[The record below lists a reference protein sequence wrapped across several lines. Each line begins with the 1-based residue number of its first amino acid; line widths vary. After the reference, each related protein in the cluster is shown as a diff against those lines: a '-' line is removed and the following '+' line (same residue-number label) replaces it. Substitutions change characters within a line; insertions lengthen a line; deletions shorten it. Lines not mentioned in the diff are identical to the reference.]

1 MWSLLPAGQRVDTVQ
16 VLVADQYIQCN
27 AAQLAPASK
36 EVLLLLLRQLR
47 LRYFFLPV
55 TPPRQLPGC
64 VLV

>member
-36 EVLLLLLRQLR
+36 KVLLLLLRQLR
-47 LRYFFLPV
+47 LRYFFC
-55 TPPRQLPGC
+55 R
-64 VLV
+64 